1 VDYVGN
7 RFEAEASHDLLMTDL
22 DDPDAREQ
30 RSSLTLESSLAFAG
44 GRLALGRPIDAE
56 GSFALVYPHRSL
68 AGKRVQVN
76 PAREGPDAVA
86 DGLGPGVI
94 DTQPYGDEQVEVE
107 VDELPVGYDI
117 GAGRFGLRPSLASG
131 YALQVGS
138 AASVSVL
145 GTLQGPDGAPVA
157 LMGGQAIDLDDPAAP
172 PVTVLSNSVGR
183 FAAQPL
189 RPGRYRI
196 RMFTTPPLVA
206 EIEVGED
213 AIGLVDVGTLTLRPE

>member
-1 VDYVGN
+1 MGE
-7 RFEAEASHDLLMTDL
+7 RLG
-22 DDPDAREQ
+22 Q
-30 RSSLTLESSLAFAG
+30 IRSIE
-44 GRLALGRPIDAE
+44 
-56 GSFALVYPHRSL
+56 
-68 AGKRVQVN
+68 
-76 PAREGPDAVA
+76 VA
-86 DGLGPGVI
+86 
-94 DTQPYGDEQVEVE
+94 
-107 VDELPVGYDI
+107 ELPVGYDL

-145 GTLQGPDGAPVA
+145 GTLLDPAGAPVA
-157 LMGGQAIDLDDPAAP
+157 LMGGQAIDLDDPQAP

-206 EIEVGED
+206 EISVGED
-213 AIGLVDVGTLTLRPE
+213 AIGLLDVGTLTLQRE